1 MLTHG
6 LRNVLKVD
14 PLLSDSTENTE
25 KVENPEKIRVMNIFR
40 LENSQFEPLA
50 DISKIQNTLQVKI
63 NLLNDFCVID
73 NWKI

>member
-14 PLLSDSTENTE
+14 PLLPDSTEKAGNA
-25 KVENPEKIRVMNIFR
+25 EKIRVMNIFR

-50 DISKIQNTLQVKI
+50 DISKIQNALQVKI
-63 NLLNDFCVID
+63 DLWNDFCVIN

>member
-14 PLLSDSTENTE
+14 PLISESTENAG
-25 KVENPEKIRVMNIFR
+25 NPEKIRVMNIFR

-50 DISKIQNTLQVKI
+50 DISKIQNALQVKI
-63 NLLNDFCVID
+63 DLLIVPQHFLNF
-73 NWKI
+73 